1 MDGLKAH
8 IYKAAGVLILLFLL
22 PSSLCAAEKNQ
33 AVHIQPGTVNISSFF
48 SGIQMNIT
56 GDLPRDCQAVL
67 SIRGKRIEAELM
79 RKSHQWELW
88 MNRGEV
94 DIENAPSLYIALSS
108 EKYLLSRGS
117 GQFPWGYDAQE
128 NKARFRGRLKQ
139 AEDDTIFDE
148 FIQLK
153 ERDEL
158 YRLYP
163 GDLIINRSDPDHWK
177 AEADFRLPSRI
188 RPGTYYVTL
197 WIVRDG
203 RNIERLDSSF
213 EVRRQGLPALLSSMA
228 VKHGLFYGFMAVFI
242 AMIVGMLTGLVFHR
256 RGGGGH

>member
-1 MDGLKAH
+1 MPGLKTYG
-8 IYKAAGVLILLFLL
+8 YKTMGILLLLFLI
-22 PSSLCAAEKNQ
+22 SSPLCAAEKNP
-33 AVHIQPGTVNISSFF
+33 AIRIQPETVTIYSFF

-56 GDLPRDCQAVL
+56 CDLPPDCKAVL
-67 SIRGKRIEAELM
+67 SIRGKRIEQELM

-94 DIENAPSLYIALSS
+94 DIENAPGLYIALSS
-108 EKYLLSRGS
+108 EAYLLSRES
-117 GQFPWGYDAQE
+117 GEFPWGYDAQE
-128 NKARFRGRLKQ
+128 NKAKFSGRLKRS
-139 AEDDTIFDE
+139 EYDTIFNE

-163 GDLIINRSDPDHWK
+163 GDLRINRSTPDHWK

-188 RPGTYYVTL
+188 KPGTYYVTL
-197 WIVRDG
+197 WTVRNG
-203 RNIERLDSSF
+203 SKIERYDNSF
-213 EVRRQGLPALLSSMA
+213 EVRRQGLPELLNFLA
-228 VKHGLFYGFMAVFI
+228 ANHGLLYGFLAVFI

-256 RGGGGH
+256 RRGGGH